1 MARLCLLRAH
11 RGDLVNNR
19 KLVIVATIVAMSVL
33 ACSSTGSSV
42 GPTRAA
48 GATQKPATET
58 PAATASS
65 TPAGAPAA
73 SHETAEG
80 VLARFAAEAR
90 KADERL
96 RHAAA
101 LINAGIGED
110 TVRVDQATADAVRAA
125 APDAAA
131 RAVPLGLDHE
141 LLQRTLAVYNDLA
154 ARHAAMGYFRS
165 APRTY
170 PMVGEGELMLECLG
184 RGAPAAAR
192 FAADLAA
199 LENLARTR
207 PAPAPTT
214 FQPENEAEL
223 AVRLS
228 RIDMR
233 NGCADE
239 CGAYVYTTLEPLT
252 WTHTPTATAAG
263 RGELEGITFTVTPQD
278 RGWAVSHNA
287 C

>member
-1 MARLCLLRAH
+1 
-11 RGDLVNNR
+11 VNNR
-19 KLVIVATIVAMSVL
+19 KLGIVATIVAMSVL

-73 SHETAEG
+73 SQETAES

-110 TVRVDQATADAVRAA
+110 TVRVDRATADAVRAA

-131 RAVPLGLDHE
+131 RAVPLGLDDE

-154 ARHAAMGYFRS
+154 ARHAAMG
-165 APRTY
+165 
-170 PMVGEGELMLECLG
+170 
-184 RGAPAAAR
+184 GA
-192 FAADLAA
+192 
-199 LENLARTR
+199 
-207 PAPAPTT
+207 
-214 FQPENEAEL
+214 
-223 AVRLS
+223 
-228 RIDMR
+228 
-233 NGCADE
+233 
-239 CGAYVYTTLEPLT
+239 
-252 WTHTPTATAAG
+252 
-263 RGELEGITFTVTPQD
+263 D
-278 RGWAVSHNA
+278 RGLCRRAGWPPVGR
-287 C
+287 